1 MSLAAGEHLLRRRES
16 RGDLQV
22 CTPRRNTGDPET
34 GPGTASPS
42 YRSSPCQG
50 LFGYSGKRKRESAK
64 LLLFYTI
71 FALLDPN
78 TPKCKRAN
86 ATVILLI
93 MD

>member
-1 MSLAAGEHLLRRRES
+1 VGASQRCPLVIPGLTDLDQEGRTRES
-16 RGDLQV
+16 QESHGQGFSDKP
-22 CTPRRNTGDPET
+22 CT
-34 GPGTASPS
+34 GPAHVRACLDPME
-42 YRSSPCQG
+42 RE
-50 LFGYSGKRKRESAK
+50 RESAK
-64 LLLFYTI
+64 LLLFCTF

>member
-1 MSLAAGEHLLRRRES
+1 MTSIFIG
-16 RGDLQV
+16 QV
-22 CTPRRNTGDPET
+22 ADENTGPPEKTAYIRACSDPME
-34 GPGTASPS
+34 
-42 YRSSPCQG
+42 RE
-50 LFGYSGKRKRESAK
+50 RESAK
-64 LLLFYTI
+64 LLLFCTF

>member
-1 MSLAAGEHLLRRRES
+1 VCSLNVGWHVRLKRHAVHAGLLAAMI
-16 RGDLQV
+16 
-22 CTPRRNTGDPET
+22 
-34 GPGTASPS
+34 
-42 YRSSPCQG
+42 RSM
-50 LFGYSGKRKRESAK
+50 LA
-64 LLLFYTI
+64 LFYLRVCLDPTERERERAKFLHFCTF

>member
-1 MSLAAGEHLLRRRES
+1 MDVPGQETSSMDTHRACLDEWERE
-16 RGDLQV
+16 
-22 CTPRRNTGDPET
+22 
-34 GPGTASPS
+34 
-42 YRSSPCQG
+42 
-50 LFGYSGKRKRESAK
+50 RESAK
-64 LLLFYTI
+64 LLLFCTF

>member
-1 MSLAAGEHLLRRRES
+1 MEANTKNYHNRLDLLRACSDPMERE
-16 RGDLQV
+16 
-22 CTPRRNTGDPET
+22 
-34 GPGTASPS
+34 
-42 YRSSPCQG
+42 
-50 LFGYSGKRKRESAK
+50 RESAK
-64 LLLFYTI
+64 LLLFCTF

>member
-1 MSLAAGEHLLRRRES
+1 MGILPFRACSDEWERE
-16 RGDLQV
+16 
-22 CTPRRNTGDPET
+22 
-34 GPGTASPS
+34 
-42 YRSSPCQG
+42 
-50 LFGYSGKRKRESAK
+50 RESAK
-64 LLLFYTI
+64 LLLFCTF

>member
-1 MSLAAGEHLLRRRES
+1 MERE
-16 RGDLQV
+16 
-22 CTPRRNTGDPET
+22 
-34 GPGTASPS
+34 
-42 YRSSPCQG
+42 
-50 LFGYSGKRKRESAK
+50 RESAK
-64 LLLFYTI
+64 LLLFYTF